1 MSESM
6 LSSETGTSEE
16 STATESTEVQSTFSW
31 SEGVN
36 GEGEAPEYFKAD
48 KYKSVADQAKAYTEL
63 EKRFGGFT
71 GAPEAYEL
79 PEGLDG
85 EDTFVKTLNE
95 LGAKGQMSQ
104 EMHGELLALGNSI
117 FEAKAEFDVE
127 REMEA
132 LGPNADDRLN
142 NIDGYMKN
150 NLGDKYE
157 EFKDVINNAKTV
169 ELVEALISST
179 SAAQLPTS
187 SASTQSAVTQHDI
200 DSAMMKKD
208 ENGKVMYNYSE
219 SYREEVRQMIG
230 RMHGH

>member
-6 LSSETGTSEE
+6 LSTEPGTSEE

-36 GEGEAPEYFKAD
+36 GEGDAPDWYKGD
-48 KYKSVADQAKAYTEL
+48 KYKSVADQAKAYTDL

-71 GAPEAYEL
+71 GAPAAYEL

-85 EDTFVKTLNE
+85 EDTFVKTLSE

-117 FEAKAEFDVE
+117 FEAKAEFDTE
-127 REMEA
+127 KEMEA
-132 LGPNADDRLN
+132 LGPNADDRLKN
-142 NIDGYMKN
+142 VDGYMKN

-179 SAAQLPTS
+179 SAAQLPTD
-187 SASTQSAVTQHDI
+187 STPVNSMPTQGDVEKL
-200 DSAMMKKD
+200 MTEKD
-208 ENGKVMYNYSE
+208 DNGKTLYHYSKSRQQE
-219 SYREEVRQMIG
+219 VEEAIS